1 MARKKKS
8 VFFRR
13 SGGDGGLFRI
23 LAVLVVLSAVG
34 GGGLYVYR
42 NGAGRVLQLAAPSP
56 EAGEKAVAEARTLL
70 AGGNADAAQE
80 ALRPALRVREPRV
93 AGPAVVCL
101 AEILTAQ
108 GKPEEALSALE
119 KGMSDLAGTPEYPVL
134 VARLAAE
141 HEKAGRKDQALALY
155 GQLKENAPPEM
166 QEIGR
171 AHV

>member
-56 EAGEKAVAEARTLL
+56 EAGEKALAEASRLADAVEGVETDAAPAFSAVPVENRIR
-70 AGGNADAAQE
+70 AGGEPVVSRHSESRALFANA
-80 ALRPALRVREPRV
+80 PAMKGRYFKV
-93 AGPAVVCL
+93 AG
-101 AEILTAQ
+101 IL
-108 GKPEEALSALE
+108 E
-119 KGMSDLAGTPEYPVL
+119 
-134 VARLAAE
+134 
-141 HEKAGRKDQALALY
+141 
-155 GQLKENAPPEM
+155 
-166 QEIGR
+166 
-171 AHV
+171 